1 MTRGNQK
8 RHHPRCTTALQST
21 AFWLQELALLRWTAS
36 QLPAIVP
43 VRSYPL
49 AGSKGC
55 RRCGAST
62 FPFAM
67 QLRLFRHF
75 VPVSVVLLASSD
87 ALLITGAFYQ
97 LLSASETGVPIIL
110 RVSSFTAQFSAGLA
124 VAAVT
129 AMVSIGLYGHQSFV
143 DFRLLLNK
151 IAVAFLL
158 VLMLVLFAA
167 IYWRDGLSYL
177 PDPRSFPL
185 KATLIWLV
193 CVSVTR
199 GTFSVTLGRGLLK
212 RRVLVLGN
220 GGQAARIAKLVET
233 GENEHFVPISFI
245 GMPGERSSL
254 RSDMVDRSVLDPDV
268 LTDDALTEMV
278 YRLGASEIVVA
289 TDDRR
294 GLPVR
299 QLLHSKL
306 AGIKVID
313 FLDFWERETRTV
325 DLEALKPSWL
335 FYSDGFRCGPLE
347 ELLKRAFDVTVS
359 LGLLLL
365 TLPLLV
371 ITACLIKLESPGPIL
386 YHQARVGLH
395 GREFTILKFRS
406 MRADAETDGGPR
418 WASEGDP
425 RVTRVGAII
434 RKLRIDELA
443 QIFNVLR
450 GDMSLIGP
458 RPERPFFVAELTRAV
473 PYYSERHWVRPG
485 ITGWAQVNYP
495 YGASTEDAW
504 IKLTYDLYYVKN
516 RSIFLDLMILLQ
528 TARVIFWNYG
538 AR

>member
-1 MTRGNQK
+1 
-8 RHHPRCTTALQST
+8 
-21 AFWLQELALLRWTAS
+21 
-36 QLPAIVP
+36 
-43 VRSYPL
+43 
-49 AGSKGC
+49 
-55 RRCGAST
+55 
-62 FPFAM
+62 M

-75 VPVSVVLLASSD
+75 IPVSVVLLASSD

-97 LLSASETGVPIIL
+97 LLSASENGTPIVL
-110 RVSSFTAQFSAGLA
+110 RASSFTAQFSAGLS

-129 AMVSIGLYGHQSFV
+129 AMVSVGLYGHQSFV
-143 DFRLLLNK
+143 DFRLLLSK
-151 IAVAFLL
+151 IAVATIL
-158 VLMLVLFAA
+158 VLMLVSFSAA
-167 IYWRDGLSYL
+167 YWREGLDYL
-177 PDPRSFPL
+177 PDAGSFPL

-220 GGQAARIAKLVET
+220 GTQAARIARLVET
-233 GENEHFVPISFI
+233 GENEHFVPILFI
-245 GMPGERSSL
+245 GTPGERPSV
-254 RSDMVDRSVLDPDV
+254 RSET
-268 LTDDALTEMV
+268 TDWSACEPDALTEIV

-299 QLLHSKL
+299 QLLHCKL
-306 AGIKVID
+306 AGIRVID

-325 DLEALKPSWL
+325 ALEALKPSWL
-335 FYSDGFRCGPLE
+335 FYSDGFRCGPFDE
-347 ELLKRAFDVTVS
+347 FLKRAFDILVS

-371 ITACLIKLESPGPIL
+371 ITACLIKLESHGPIF
-386 YHQARVGLH
+386 YRQARVGLH
-395 GREFTILKFRS
+395 GRVFTILKFRS
-406 MRADAETDGGPR
+406 MCVDAETDGRPR
-418 WASEGDP
+418 WAAEKDP

-450 GDMSLIGP
+450 GDMSFVGP
-458 RPERPFFVAELTRAV
+458 RPERPFFVAELAQAI

-495 YGASTEDAW
+495 YGASNEDAW

-516 RSIFLDLMILLQ
+516 RSIFLDCVILLQ